1 MRKLLRNSYLPL
13 FVGIFTILGLAAGL
27 FANSGTFD
35 KSHSHLGVSSAAV
48 AHVELERDPSRPVLR
63 EKAIGPIQIIHT
75 SQFSSPSPDP
85 VGIIYIDHA
94 NTLLLSDS
102 EVDEWPMFSYRNM
115 FNLSLDGE
123 VLELLDTIKFSA
135 EPNGITYNPDNQHL
149 FITDDSA
156 RAVWE
161 VDPGSDKLFDT
172 IDDKVT
178 SFDTRLFGSKDPEG
192 LTYNSK
198 ENLLHI
204 VDGKQSKL
212 YTINP
217 GENGKFEGFNLSSD
231 DKISSFNLSHL
242 GIVDP
247 EGIAWDSANNLLYI
261 VSSNKEV
268 AHVTLDGK
276 LVRVLDVSSANA
288 WKISGLA
295 YAPSSKNKGSMSLY
309 MTDKG
314 RNEKYP
320 DFNDGKLFEF
330 VVPALGKLVAHRLE

>member
-1 MRKLLRNSYLPL
+1 MRNLFRSSGLTPYLCIL
-13 FVGIFTILGLAAGL
+13 TILGFITGAFEYFRA
-27 FANSGTFD
+27 FD
-35 KSHSHLGVSSAAV
+35 KSLSHSGMSLAAV
-48 AHVELERDPSRPVLR
+48 AHVELERNPDRPVLR
-63 EKAIGPIQIIHT
+63 EDAIGPIQIIHT

-85 VGIIYIDHA
+85 VGIIYIDHS

-115 FNLSLDGE
+115 FKLSLDGE
-123 VLELLDTIKFSA
+123 VLELHDSIKFSV
-135 EPNGITYNPDNQHL
+135 EPNGITYNPANQHI

-161 VDPGSDKLFDT
+161 VDPGSDKQFDT
-172 IDDKVT
+172 IDDKVI

-192 LTYNSK
+192 LTFNSK

-212 YTINP
+212 YTVNP
-217 GENGKFEGFNLSSD
+217 GENGRFEGFNLSSD

-242 GIVDP
+242 GIIDP
-247 EGIAWDSANNLLYI
+247 EGIAWDSTNNLLYI
-261 VSSNKEV
+261 VSSNKEI

-276 LVRVLDVSSANA
+276 LVRILDVSSANA

-309 MTDKG
+309 MADKG
-314 RNEKYP
+314 RSEKYP
-320 DFNDGKLFEF
+320 NFNDGKLFEF
-330 VVPALGKLVAHRLE
+330 VVPSLDKLVAHRVE